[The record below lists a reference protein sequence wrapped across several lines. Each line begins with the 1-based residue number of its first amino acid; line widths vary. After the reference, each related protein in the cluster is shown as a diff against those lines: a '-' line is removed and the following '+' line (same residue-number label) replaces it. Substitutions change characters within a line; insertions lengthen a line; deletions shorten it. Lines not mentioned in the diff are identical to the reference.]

1 MLGDYGC
8 WTCSY
13 PVPAAL
19 LSKICG
25 IIASFRAD
33 DAEMMFVII
42 ATL

>member
-19 LSKICG
+19 LSKNCG
-25 IIASFRAD
+25 ILAPFRAD
-33 DAEMMFVII
+33 DAEIFVII